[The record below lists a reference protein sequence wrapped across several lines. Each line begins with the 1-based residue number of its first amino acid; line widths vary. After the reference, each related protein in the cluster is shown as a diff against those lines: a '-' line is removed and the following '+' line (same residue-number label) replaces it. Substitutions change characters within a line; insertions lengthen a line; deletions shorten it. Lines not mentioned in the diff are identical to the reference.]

1 MKKIIQLISIATFAT
16 GILGLA
22 TQAQANTTTSASKAK
37 PPKAS
42 KAIATPVATDPD
54 EAEPNV
60 QLSKSFE
67 YKCELGNTLTMYTNA
82 DDQQHVGMRWKH
94 RIYRMTRM
102 ETSTG
107 ANRFEN
113 TKAGFV
119 FIGIPAKGLLLDSR
133 RGQQL
138 ANECKTTD
146 PTLADALNVSDAPVQ
161 TN

>member
-1 MKKIIQLISIATFAT
+1 MKKLIQLISMAALTT
-16 GILGLA
+16 SILA
-22 TQAQANTTTSASKAK
+22 VTTPAQANPTPTKTKSIKAT
-37 PPKAS
+37 KA
-42 KAIATPVATDPD
+42 AAPAVLDED

-138 ANECKTTD
+138 ANECRTTD
-146 PTLADALNVSDAPVQ
+146 PTLAEALNVSDAPIPRA
-161 TN
+161 N

>member
-1 MKKIIQLISIATFAT
+1 MKKIIQLISITTIAA
-16 GILGLA
+16 GIFGLA
-22 TQAQANTTTSASKAK
+22 TQAQANTTTTSKAK
-37 PPKAS
+37 STKTS
-42 KAIATPVATDPD
+42 KAVPTPAVADAD

-67 YKCELGNTLTMYTNA
+67 YKCELGNSLTMYTNA

-146 PTLADALNVSDAPVQ
+146 PTLADALNVSDTQVL

>member
-1 MKKIIQLISIATFAT
+1 MKKIIQLISIATLAT

-22 TQAQANTTTSASKAK
+22 TQAQANTTTSTSKAK
-37 PPKAS
+37 STKTS
-42 KAIATPVATDPD
+42 KAIATPAVTDPD

-146 PTLADALNVSDAPVQ
+146 PTLAEALNVSDAPVQ

>member
-1 MKKIIQLISIATFAT
+1 MKKFIQLISIATLAT
-16 GILGLA
+16 SILAIA
-22 TQAQANTTTSASKAK
+22 TQAQANPTPTKTKSTKAT
-37 PPKAS
+37 KA
-42 KAIATPVATDPD
+42 ATPAVVDED

-60 QLSKSFE
+60 QMSKSFE
-67 YKCELGNTLTMYTNA
+67 YKCELGNTLTMYTNV

-138 ANECKTTD
+138 ANECRTTD
-146 PTLADALNVSDAPVQ
+146 PTLAEALNVSDAPIPRV
-161 TN
+161 N

>member
-1 MKKIIQLISIATFAT
+1 MKKLIQLISIATLAT
-16 GILGLA
+16 SILAIA
-22 TQAQANTTTSASKAK
+22 TQAQANPTPTKTKSTKTTKA
-37 PPKAS
+37 
-42 KAIATPVATDPD
+42 ATPAVVDED

-60 QLSKSFE
+60 QMSKSFE
-67 YKCELGNTLTMYTNA
+67 YKCELGNTLTMYTNV

-146 PTLADALNVSDAPVQ
+146 PTLAEALNVSDAPIPRV
-161 TN
+161 N